1 MSCHKF
7 KMSKFN
13 EAFVFCFFFSFS
25 EAWLFLSSLYISE
38 SWSGVTTA
46 ELFMSHVSLVAR
58 AKCKR
63 QKAPKSAQTQ
73 TAIRAI
79 CNDII
84 SKKNK
89 TSKH

>member
-1 MSCHKF
+1 MSCHKL

-13 EAFVFCFFFSFS
+13 EASCLFVFLCFP
-25 EAWLFLSSLYISE
+25 EPWLFLSSLYISE
-38 SWSGVTTA
+38 SWSGATTT

-63 QKAPKSAQTQ
+63 QKVPKSAQTQ